1 MNIKTLTTIN
11 NYYNQYCDIRKK
23 HLCTHMISI
32 NPIAV
37 NPAKHI

>member
-1 MNIKTLTTIN
+1 MNIKTLTIIN
-11 NYYNQYCDIRKK
+11 NNQYYDVRKK